1 MKMFLKDCPCYSVVL
16 NERKRKRDRVK
27 SRIEKRIREKHWQGA
42 HHFWREE
49 GRGGN
54 NPFPQRFWG
63 EKNPAV
69 LAKIPFQLPLSV
81 LIGDSPHHTEALWR

>member
-1 MKMFLKDCPCYSVVL
+1 MK
-16 NERKRKRDRVK
+16 EKRKRDRVK
-27 SRIEKRIREKHWQGA
+27 SRIEKRIREKHWHGA

-49 GRGGN
+49 GRGEII
-54 NPFPQRFWG
+54 PFLKDFG
-63 EKNPAV
+63 EKKNPAV